1 MIFFS
6 CSYHIE
12 NIDDITNCSI
22 DNESLLPICNQT
34 ITTNTIVSE
43 DMLSEYLK
51 ITKKLSS
58 VSSIIPLLKDNDTLA
73 YFVQYF
79 KGWDVISADTR
90 IEPVLAKSDSTIIDL
105 DSFSLSRHFA
115 GTLDYIQSVRNN
127 NEGSA
132 TRLWTYLQLRV
143 LNKSQISTPSTKSPR
158 GIVSGMW
165 REVDDEPQY
174 SDGFTEIPHII
185 SVTWGQG
192 DLWNEYMPIINT
204 SDTSVRYLAG
214 CGTVAVGQVIHHF
227 RKNNSRNI
235 AIPTSAIKSNNANE
249 YPSFSNFSSSH
260 WNNFSINEHGNQL
273 FRINTNI
280 FLSYLA
286 EQIDATL
293 NEDRTSTSPSNLR
306 TALNLYE
313 LDYNEASSYNYNTI
327 YDNLQNGKPVIV
339 GSESINITNPTSTPS
354 HHYYIID
361 RYKESTSSLT
371 TTYVWIPDYHPTDWE
386 LQTLPQW
393 RFEQGFADGREIHE
407 VTISSSENIF
417 FGMNWGYASE
427 AVDEYYIVR
436 TYTSEF
442 EDEAGTIPGI
452 ETIYTPL
459 WTLHMKQVNDSY
471 RFQNISSVFYNIR
484 EKN

>member
-143 LNKSQISTPSTKSPR
+143 LNKSQIS
-158 GIVSGMW
+158 
-165 REVDDEPQY
+165 
-174 SDGFTEIPHII
+174 
-185 SVTWGQG
+185 
-192 DLWNEYMPIINT
+192 
-204 SDTSVRYLAG
+204 
-214 CGTVAVGQVIHHF
+214 
-227 RKNNSRNI
+227 
-235 AIPTSAIKSNNANE
+235 
-249 YPSFSNFSSSH
+249 
-260 WNNFSINEHGNQL
+260 
-273 FRINTNI
+273 
-280 FLSYLA
+280 
-286 EQIDATL
+286 
-293 NEDRTSTSPSNLR
+293 
-306 TALNLYE
+306 
-313 LDYNEASSYNYNTI
+313 
-327 YDNLQNGKPVIV
+327 
-339 GSESINITNPTSTPS
+339 
-354 HHYYIID
+354 
-361 RYKESTSSLT
+361 
-371 TTYVWIPDYHPTDWE
+371 
-386 LQTLPQW
+386 
-393 RFEQGFADGREIHE
+393 
-407 VTISSSENIF
+407 
-417 FGMNWGYASE
+417 
-427 AVDEYYIVR
+427 
-436 TYTSEF
+436 
-442 EDEAGTIPGI
+442 
-452 ETIYTPL
+452 
-459 WTLHMKQVNDSY
+459 
-471 RFQNISSVFYNIR
+471 
-484 EKN
+484 